1 VTFSEIIIYLSERI
15 KYNNKKFGDLVKSL
29 KLSFPVI
36 PANLGSGS
44 GADAGIQY
52 FQRLINILDS
62 GFHRK
67 EEAAPL
73 WRASWIAIRVQT
85 GCCMNQDEIF
95 KKTTE
100 YLITQFKIPPEKISL
115 QANLYKDLGLDSID
129 ALDWFAA
136 MESKIGLPIIENE
149 LKMIRT
155 VQDVVE
161 YVLRNLR

>member
-1 VTFSEIIIYLSERI
+1 M
-15 KYNNKKFGDLVKSL
+15 NK
-29 KLSFPVI
+29 
-36 PANLGSGS
+36 
-44 GADAGIQY
+44 
-52 FQRLINILDS
+52 
-62 GFHRK
+62 
-67 EEAAPL
+67 
-73 WRASWIAIRVQT
+73 
-85 GCCMNQDEIF
+85 DEIF

-100 YLITQFKIPPEKISL
+100 YLITQFKIPPEKISP